1 MKHFLF
7 ALSKQN
13 VQILKKI
20 LPGLLTTALRLT
32 GKYKA
37 PTNASYMYPTCII
50 SSSAQYVYI
59 LWCMCTRLIFG
70 NYPSKYTALWRG
82 LWKINYDP
90 KGLFLECYHD
100 NNFAKIQARF
110 IVFTLWFNFILGFNF
125 FQLFFLLFFLFCFLS
140 LLLFVFIVLNYLT
153 LSYPKRNK
161 IIKLNDNIYTP
172 TKNNKQYYLL
182 FIKIK
187 SIEVLSSAKN
197 FIHSPQRSLIKKYDV
212 QFWFNLAFA
221 IQNPSL
227 QLPIQSQKLIA
238 FLYDK
243 LRFGCFGWC
252 TTSK

>member
-82 LWKINYDP
+82 LWKINYKP

-161 IIKLNDNIYTP
+161 IIKLNHNIYTP
-172 TKNNKQYYLL
+172 TKNNKQYVKY
-182 FIKIK
+182 ITY
-187 SIEVLSSAKN
+187 SS
-197 FIHSPQRSLIKKYDV
+197 
-212 QFWFNLAFA
+212 
-221 IQNPSL
+221 
-227 QLPIQSQKLIA
+227 
-238 FLYDK
+238 
-243 LRFGCFGWC
+243 LR
-252 TTSK
+252 